1 VSLIE
6 SQISF
11 QVDQTARLRKGF
23 RGRWLLALI
32 VVLFGAVS
40 AYAVVW
46 YHRFYH
52 HVTPQELSHEVR
64 HSAFQAS
71 IRHGSLVTLQLYQ
84 QSNAREQQL
93 VFFSSGDGG
102 WSPFC
107 ADIAAHI
114 AATGKTVV
122 GFNSKDYL
130 ISFAS
135 SQRPISPNELTRDY
149 EDMIKVAGMQP
160 GIDGGG
166 PRGSLRVVVRG
177 RLQRARRD

>member
-1 VSLIE
+1 MSVLKPKA
-6 SQISF
+6 ISNSAD
-11 QVDQTARLRKGF
+11 VGSKRMRF
-23 RGRWLLALI
+23 RCRWLLALF
-32 VVLFGAVS
+32 VLGVSAVS

-122 GFNSKDYL
+122 GFNSKDY
-130 ISFAS
+130 
-135 SQRPISPNELTRDY
+135 
-149 EDMIKVAGMQP
+149 
-160 GIDGGG
+160 
-166 PRGSLRVVVRG
+166 
-177 RLQRARRD
+177 